1 MTVNLRLYVDR
12 SSYDAVSDKG
22 WPTYDEYVQG
32 KKSDVASI
40 QAGLDAWERVW
51 IKDGIIF
58 PITEGTACQ
67 NKWTWS
73 SIYLN
78 LLSTASCHR
87 VKPVPIS
94 LENFDDFHN
103 TPKKLEDR
111 SRMLQGLWPNGDGAL
126 WPNGG
131 CEYCKDIEDVGGFSD
146 RMHVNTIRKLTPI
159 EVETDHTATRVTP
172 KIVEIFAQNTCNLS
186 CIYCNASL
194 SSKIEQEN
202 IKHGDFKKN
211 NVSIPIVNVP
221 VATQE
226 YFDKF
231 LRWLDKNVQSL
242 QRLHLLGG
250 ETFLQHELMNS
261 VLEII
266 ARKPNPDLEFN
277 VFSNCNVPD
286 RYWNMYTGRIQQLQE
301 SGNIKIF
308 DLTASID
315 CWGPQASYV
324 RSGLNLDKF
333 ETRMAWAMAQP
344 WIRLN
349 INQTITAMT
358 IKTMPDLIE
367 KMNKHSQ
374 GKNIGHYFQFYTGI
388 HMFHHPKNFAWSEWE
403 NDFDRLSNVMREDT
417 NDQRQA
423 KKRMAGLK
431 QQLQQIKEPNCE
443 EIRKLQTYLNELDR
457 RRGTNWRELFPFIA
471 EYE

>member
-1 MTVNLRLYVDR
+1 MTVNLKLYVER
-12 SSYDAVSDKG
+12 SNYDACSDKG

-40 QAGLDAWERVW
+40 QEGLDAWERVW

-58 PITEGTACQ
+58 PIKAATACQ

-111 SRMLQGLWPNGDGAL
+111 ERMLQGLWPNGDGGQ

-131 CEYCKDIEDVGGFSD
+131 CEYCKDIEDSGGFSD
-146 RMHVNTIRKLTPI
+146 RMHVNTIPKLTPV
-159 EVETDHTATRVTP
+159 EVETDFTATKVTP

-202 IKHGDFKKN
+202 IKFGDFKKN

-231 LRWLDKNVQSL
+231 LRWLDKNIQSL

-266 ARKPNPDLEFN
+266 GRRPNPDLEFN

-286 RYWNMYTGRIQQLQE
+286 RYWNLYTGRIQRLQE
-301 SGNIKIF
+301 SGHIKIF

-315 CWGPQASYV
+315 CWGPQSSYV

-333 ETRMAWAMAQP
+333 ETRIAWAMTQS

-358 IKTMPDLIE
+358 IKTMPDLVE
-367 KMNKHSQ
+367 KMNQYGQ
-374 GKNIGHYFQFYTGI
+374 GKHIGHYFQFYTGPQ
-388 HMFHHPKNFAWSEWE
+388 MFQHPKNFAWSEWE
-403 NDFDRLSNVMREDT
+403 NDFNRLSNVMREDT
-417 NDQRQA
+417 RDQRDA
-423 KKRMAGLK
+423 KQRMAGLK
-431 QQLQQIKEPNCE
+431 QQLQQIKEPNIP
-443 EIRKLQTYLNELDR
+443 EIRKLQTYLDELDR
-457 RRGTNWRELFPFIA
+457 RRGTNWRPLFPFIA

>member
-1 MTVNLRLYVDR
+1 MTVNLKLYVER
-12 SSYDAVSDKG
+12 SNYDSCSSKG
-22 WPTYDEYVQG
+22 WPTYDEYIQG

-40 QAGLDAWERVW
+40 QQGIDAWERIW
-51 IKDGIIF
+51 IKDGIKF
-58 PITEGTACQ
+58 PIEAATACQ

-87 VKPVPIS
+87 VKPVEIS

-111 SRMLQGLWPNGDGAL
+111 SRMLQGLWPNGDGGQ

-131 CEYCKDIEDVGGFSD
+131 CEYCKDIEDSGGFSD

-159 EVETDHTATRVTP
+159 EVETDFTATRVTP
-172 KIVEIFAQNTCNLS
+172 KIVELFAQNTCNLS
-186 CIYCNASL
+186 CIYCNAGL

-202 IKHGDFKKN
+202 IKHGDFKLN
-211 NVSIPIVNVP
+211 GVHIPVVNVP

-231 LRWLDKNVQSL
+231 LNWLDNNVQSL
-242 QRLHLLGG
+242 LRLHLLGG
-250 ETFLQHELMNS
+250 ETFLQHDLMNS

-266 ARKPNPDLEFN
+266 GRKPNPKLELN

-286 RYWNMYTGRIQQLQE
+286 RYWNEYTGRIQQLQE
-301 SGNIKIF
+301 SGHIRIF

-315 CWGPQASYV
+315 CWGPQSSYV

-333 ETRMAWAMAQP
+333 ESRMAWAVTQP

-358 IKTMPDLIE
+358 IKTMPDLVE
-367 KMNKHSQ
+367 KINKYSEHNQ
-374 GKNIGHYFQFYTGI
+374 IGHYFQFYTGPQ
-388 HMFHHPKNFAWSEWE
+388 MFQHPKNFGWSEWE
-403 NDFDRLSNVMREDT
+403 NDFDRLFNTMRED
-417 NDQRQA
+417 NWDQQQARQ
-423 KKRMAGLK
+423 RMAGLK
-431 QQLQQIKEPNCE
+431 QQLQQVKEPNIE

-457 RRGTNWRELFPFIA
+457 RRGTDWRELFPFIA

>member
-1 MTVNLRLYVDR
+1 MTVNLKLYVER
-12 SSYDAVSDKG
+12 SNYDACSDKG

-40 QAGLDAWERVW
+40 QEGLDAWERVW

-58 PITEGTACQ
+58 PIKAATACQ

-111 SRMLQGLWPNGDGAL
+111 SRMLQGLWPNGDGGQ

-131 CEYCKDIEDVGGFSD
+131 CEYCKDIEDSGGFSD
-146 RMHVNTIRKLTPI
+146 RMHVNTIPKLTPV
-159 EVETDHTATRVTP
+159 EVETDFTATKVTP

-202 IKHGDFKKN
+202 IKFGDFKKN

-231 LRWLDKNVQSL
+231 LRWLDKNIQSL

-266 ARKPNPDLEFN
+266 GRRPNPDLEFN

-286 RYWNMYTGRIQQLQE
+286 RYWNLYTGRIQRLQE
-301 SGNIKIF
+301 SGHIKIF

-315 CWGPQASYV
+315 CWGPQSSYV

-333 ETRMAWAMAQP
+333 ETRIAWAMTQS

-358 IKTMPDLIE
+358 IKTMPDLVE
-367 KMNKHSQ
+367 KMNQYGQ
-374 GKNIGHYFQFYTGI
+374 GKHIGHYFQFYTGPQ
-388 HMFHHPKNFAWSEWE
+388 MFQHPKNFAWSEWE
-403 NDFDRLSNVMREDT
+403 NDFNRLSNVMREDT
-417 NDQRQA
+417 RDQRDA
-423 KKRMAGLK
+423 KQRMAGLK
-431 QQLQQIKEPNCE
+431 QQLQQIKEPNIP
-443 EIRKLQTYLNELDR
+443 EIRKLQTYLDELDR
-457 RRGTNWRELFPFIA
+457 RRGTNWRPLFPFIA